1 MQGRTQF
8 QAPTT
13 NFGVMQQAMGFTS
26 NNFAAKPKLVNRAGP
41 MAAGGGKLGHTTD
54 YFSAG
59 AMSTAMTRDPY
70 RDFV

>member
-1 MQGRTQF
+1 
-8 QAPTT
+8 
-13 NFGVMQQAMGFTS
+13 MQQAMGFTG

-41 MAAGGGKLGHTTD
+41 MAAGGSKFGQTTD